1 MKIRIVVGF
10 ALLLCVAL
18 IRPGSVFGSDAT
30 EALSQATPIT
40 PTVLAVVRNQGT
52 QLHDRPDGEPLQ
64 SLVGGTL
71 VTARL
76 RSQDLRW
83 VLVETRDESEGWV
96 EVRTL
101 LAAGLS
107 RLPIEQP
114 TPTPTATSEPTVES
128 SPTALPTATSTATV
142 EPETTDDAMAAATA
156 TATATGTPDGSM
168 AAMTPEATGS
178 VTPEA
183 TGDATAETG
192 TPEPAVEGTPEATA
206 EAEMMEPTATP
217 FVPPEGPTALALARI
232 EGANLW
238 QNEDGAFV
246 AHFEAG
252 KRLTAAYRTEE
263 SEWFFVYDDDG
274 IHGWAS
280 AEELLVVGG
289 DTLPVEE
296 FLSDPTSEEVLEKV
310 VVTVNTFGVRL
321 NVRAGPGTEYDIV
334 ARAASGV
341 EFNAIGRTEESDWVQ
356 VSIADL
362 PSGNGWVSAA
372 FVAVAGSLEQLPVI
386 EVEEDEETIEG
397 GNSTEEESL
406 HPPRFHLLPHTIHST
421 TTIV

>member
-1 MKIRIVVGF
+1 MKIRTVVGF

-18 IRPGSVFGSDAT
+18 ILPGPVFGSDAT
-30 EALSQATPIT
+30 ESLSQATTIT

-52 QLHDRPDGEPLQ
+52 QLHDRPDGEPFQ

-76 RSQDLRW
+76 RSRDLKW
-83 VLVETRDESEGWV
+83 VLVVTRDESEGWV

-128 SPTALPTATSTATV
+128 TPTTLP
-142 EPETTDDAMAAATA
+142 AATA
-156 TATATGTPDGSM
+156 TATDEPADDPTATPTATATPDGTM
-168 AAMTPEATGS
+168 AAMTPEATVN

-183 TGDATAETG
+183 TGEAMTETG
-192 TPEPAVEGTPEATA
+192 TPEPTVEATPEATA
-206 EAEMMEPTATP
+206 EAETMEPTATP
-217 FVPPEGPTALALARI
+217 FVPPQGPTALVLVRI
-232 EGANLW
+232 DGANLW
-238 QNEDGAFV
+238 QNDDGAFV

-274 IHGWAS
+274 VHGWAA

-289 DTLPVEE
+289 DSLPVGE
-296 FLSDPTSEEVLEKV
+296 FLSDPTTEEIIEKV
-310 VVTVNTFGVRL
+310 VVTVNTVGVRL
-321 NVRAGPGTEYDIV
+321 NVRAGPGTEYEIV
-334 ARAASGV
+334 AKAAAGV
-341 EFNAIGRTEESDWVQ
+341 EFNAIGRTEASDWIQ
-356 VSIADL
+356 VVIADL
-362 PSGNGWVSAA
+362 PSGNGWVSAF
-372 FVAVAGSLEQLPVI
+372 FVTVSGSLDLVPVVEE
-386 EVEEDEETIEG
+386 EVEEEET
-397 GNSTEEESL
+397 TEESSSNEEGSSAAPPFFLL
-406 HPPRFHLLPHTIHST
+406 HFTSHST

>member
-1 MKIRIVVGF
+1 MKIRTAVGF

-18 IRPGSVFGSDAT
+18 ILPAPVFGRDAT
-30 EALSQATPIT
+30 ESLSQTTSIT

-52 QLHDRPDGEPLQ
+52 QLHDRPNGEPFQ

-76 RSQDLRW
+76 RSRDLKW

-128 SPTALPTATSTATV
+128 SPTPLPAATATSTATEAPEPPV
-142 EPETTDDAMAAATA
+142 EAEATP
-156 TATATGTPDGSM
+156 TATGTPDGTM
-168 AAMTPEATGS
+168 AAMTPEATGN

-183 TGDATAETG
+183 TGEVMTETG
-192 TPEPAVEGTPEATA
+192 TPEPTVEATPEATA

-232 EGANLW
+232 DGANLW
-238 QNEDGAFV
+238 QNDDGAFV

-263 SEWFFVYDDDG
+263 SEWFFVFDDDG
-274 IHGWAS
+274 VHGWVS
-280 AEELLVVGG
+280 AEELLVVNA
-289 DTLPVEE
+289 DTLPVKE
-296 FLSDPTSEEVLEKV
+296 FLSDPTTEEILEKV
-310 VVTVNTFGVRL
+310 VVTVNTGGVRL

-334 ARAASGV
+334 ARAVAGV
-341 EFNAIGRTEESDWVQ
+341 EFNAIGRTEASDWVQ
-356 VSIADL
+356 VAIADL
-362 PSGNGWVSAA
+362 PSGHGWVSAV
-372 FVAVAGSLEQLPVI
+372 FVTVAGSLAQLPVV
-386 EVEEDEETIEG
+386 EVEEDETTEDEG
-397 GNSTEEESL
+397 SGTEEGSPY
-406 HPPRFHLLPHTIHST
+406 PPRVHFIPLTSHST

>member
-1 MKIRIVVGF
+1 MTRRIFAMGKRAMKIRIVVGF

-40 PTVLAVVRNQGT
+40 PTVLAVVRSQGT

-76 RSQDLRW
+76 RSQDLKW

-114 TPTPTATSEPTVES
+114 TPTPTSTSEPTAES
-128 SPTALPTATSTATV
+128 SPTAMPAATATSTATV
-142 EPETTDDAMAAATA
+142 EPDPTAAATA
-156 TATATGTPDGSM
+156 TPTGTDTPDGAM
-168 AAMTPEATGS
+168 ADETPVAAGN

-183 TGDATAETG
+183 TGDAMADTG
-192 TPEPAVEGTPEATA
+192 TPEPTVEATPEATA
-206 EAEMMEPTATP
+206 EPEMMEPTATP
-217 FVPPEGPTALALARI
+217 FVPPQGPTALALARI
-232 EGANLW
+232 DGANLW

-246 AHFEAG
+246 AHYEAG

-274 IHGWAS
+274 VHGWAA
-280 AEELLVVGG
+280 AEELLVVDG
-289 DTLPVEE
+289 DTLPVGE
-296 FLSDPTSEEVLEKV
+296 FLSDP
-310 VVTVNTFGVRL
+310 
-321 NVRAGPGTEYDIV
+321 D
-334 ARAASGV
+334 
-341 EFNAIGRTEESDWVQ
+341 D
-356 VSIADL
+356 
-362 PSGNGWVSAA
+362 
-372 FVAVAGSLEQLPVI
+372 
-386 EVEEDEETIEG
+386 
-397 GNSTEEESL
+397 
-406 HPPRFHLLPHTIHST
+406 
-421 TTIV
+421 

>member
-1 MKIRIVVGF
+1 MKIRTAVGF

-18 IRPGSVFGSDAT
+18 ILPGPVFGSDAT
-30 EALSQATPIT
+30 ESLSQTTTNT

-52 QLHDRPDGEPLQ
+52 QLHDRPDGEPFQ

-76 RSQDLRW
+76 RSRDMKW

-128 SPTALPTATSTATV
+128 SPTPLPAATATSTATEEPVPPV
-142 EPETTDDAMAAATA
+142 EATA
-156 TATATGTPDGSM
+156 TPTASGTPDGTM
-168 AAMTPEATGS
+168 AATTPEATGN

-183 TGDATAETG
+183 TGDAMTETG
-192 TPEPAVEGTPEATA
+192 TPEPTAEATPEATA

-232 EGANLW
+232 DGANLW
-238 QNEDGAFV
+238 QNDDGAFV

-263 SEWFFVYDDDG
+263 SEWFFVFDDDG
-274 IHGWAS
+274 VHGWVS
-280 AEELLVVGG
+280 AEELLVVDA

-296 FLSDPTSEEVLEKV
+296 FLSDPTTEEVLEKV
-310 VVTVNTFGVRL
+310 VVTVNTGGVRL

-334 ARAASGV
+334 ARAVAGV
-341 EFNAIGRTEESDWVQ
+341 EFNAIGRTEASDWVQ
-356 VSIADL
+356 VAIADL
-362 PSGNGWVSAA
+362 PSGHGWVSAF
-372 FVAVAGSLEQLPVI
+372 FVTVAGSLEQLPVV
-386 EVEEDEETIEG
+386 EEEEDETSEDEG
-397 GNSTEEESL
+397 SGTEAGSPY
-406 HPPRFHLLPHTIHST
+406 PPRVHFLPIASHST

>member
-1 MKIRIVVGF
+1 MKIRTAVCF

-18 IRPGSVFGSDAT
+18 ILPGTVFGSDAT
-30 EALSQATPIT
+30 DSLSQTNSNT

-52 QLHDRPDGEPLQ
+52 QLHDRPDGEPFQ

-76 RSQDLRW
+76 RSRDLKW
-83 VLVETRDESEGWV
+83 VLVATRDESVGWV

-128 SPTALPTATSTATV
+128 SPTPLPAATATSTATE
-142 EPETTDDAMAAATA
+142 EPEPPDEANATP
-156 TATATGTPDGSM
+156 TATGTPDGTM
-168 AAMTPEATGS
+168 AAMTPEATGG

-183 TGDATAETG
+183 AGEVMTETG
-192 TPEPAVEGTPEATA
+192 TPEPAVEATPEATA

-232 EGANLW
+232 DGANLW
-238 QNEDGAFV
+238 QNDDGAFV

-263 SEWFFVYDDDG
+263 SEWFFVFDDDG
-274 IHGWAS
+274 VHGWVS
-280 AEELLVVGG
+280 ADELLVVGA
-289 DTLPVEE
+289 DTLPVME
-296 FLSDPTSEEVLEKV
+296 FLSDPTTEEVLEKV
-310 VVTVNTFGVRL
+310 VVTVNTGGVRL
-321 NVRAGPGTEYDIV
+321 NVRAGPGTDYDIV
-334 ARAASGV
+334 ARAVAGV
-341 EFNAIGRTEESDWVQ
+341 EFNAIGRTEASDWVQ
-356 VSIADL
+356 VAIADL
-362 PSGNGWVSAA
+362 PSGHGWVSAL
-372 FVAVAGSLEQLPVI
+372 FVTVAGSLEQLPVV
-386 EVEEDEETIEG
+386 EEEEDETTEDVG
-397 GNSTEEESL
+397 SGTEEGSQFPL
-406 HPPRFHLLPHTIHST
+406 RVHLLPFTSHST

>member
-1 MKIRIVVGF
+1 MKIRNVLGF

-18 IRPGSVFGSDAT
+18 IRPEQVFGSDET
-30 EALSQATPIT
+30 EALSQATQVT

-52 QLHDRPDGEPLQ
+52 QLHDRPDGETMQ

-76 RSQDLRW
+76 RSQDLKW

-114 TPTPTATSEPTVES
+114 TPTPTATSEPTAES
-128 SPTALPTATSTATV
+128 TPTPLPT
-142 EPETTDDAMAAATA
+142 ATA
-156 TATATGTPDGSM
+156 TATAEPPDDDTATPTATATPDGSM
-168 AAMTPEATGS
+168 AALTPEATGS

-183 TGDATAETG
+183 SGEAMTEAG
-192 TPEPAVEGTPEATA
+192 TPEPAVEATPEATA

-217 FVPPEGPTALALARI
+217 FVPPEGPTALTLARI

-238 QNEDGAFV
+238 QNDDGSLV

-263 SEWFFVYDDDG
+263 GEWFFVYDDDG
-274 IHGWAS
+274 IHGWAA

-289 DTLPVEE
+289 DTLPVGE
-296 FLSDPTSEEVLEKV
+296 FLSDPTTEEVIEKV
-310 VVTVNTFGVRL
+310 VVTVNTVGVRL

-341 EFNAIGRTEESDWVQ
+341 EFNAIGRTEASDWVQ
-356 VSIADL
+356 VAIADL
-362 PSGNGWVSAA
+362 PSGHGWVSAF
-372 FVAVAGSLEQLPVI
+372 FVTVTGSLEQVPV
-386 EVEEDEETIEG
+386 VEEEVDET
-397 GNSTEEESL
+397 TEEQ
-406 HPPRFHLLPHTIHST
+406 
-421 TTIV
+421 